1 MATSVPLREMAAG
14 ARSLPWRAPNI
25 PSAALADCGSGT
37 AGTAVQRFEDTALRY
52 GLPEWWG
59 ASLVVALLLMLLHWP
74 DLAQRYPQPSRLERV
89 QGSGTLRV
97 AVSVDPGI
105 DHAAFQDMHHVLLRE
120 FANRLD
126 VTVSLIEAESQAALL
141 DMLTRDEVDI
151 AVPGRPLPE
160 PLPHHLRAAPTYAES
175 QTHVVC
181 NNRAGVPRDVQTA
194 AALRRIRV
202 SGSDGYV
209 ARLSGAGIRR
219 IGLAPTSPLGTVAL
233 LERVSAGDIPCTLA
247 QRDEV
252 ARARQRLPTLQLGS
266 AMGPPGAIGWVLRN
280 TQDDSLARQVDRFFL
295 KARRSGLI
303 AQLREQERG
312 LRRRFDVVDLDGFR
326 LALATK
332 LPRYEADFRRAGAEH
347 GIDWRL
353 LAALGYQESRWNPRA
368 ESPRGAGG
376 LMMLTATTAR
386 SLGGGDRFDA
396 RSSIGVGARYLARLR
411 QGLGDGV
418 PEPDRTWLTLAAYN
432 LGPGGL
438 ARARRAVAARG
449 GNPDRWAEVRRML
462 PTLGRGAR
470 GWEPVYHVESV
481 RRYFALLS
489 ADGAPDAQAR
499 FGLSRRVGPAASVGG
514 GTGSVPGQ
522 TRRRS

>member
-1 MATSVPLREMAAG
+1 MA
-14 ARSLPWRAPNI
+14 
-25 PSAALADCGSGT
+25 
-37 AGTAVQRFEDTALRY
+37 
-52 GLPEWWG
+52 
-59 ASLVVALLLMLLHWP
+59 ALLLMLLHWP

-89 QGSGTLRV
+89 QRSGTLRV
-97 AVSVDPGI
+97 AVPVDPGI
-105 DHAAFQDMHHVLLRE
+105 DQAAFQDMHHVLLRE

-126 VTVSLIEAESQAALL
+126 VTVSLVEAESQAALL

-151 AVPGRPLPE
+151 AVPGQPLPE
-160 PLPHHLRAAPTYAES
+160 PLPRHLRAAPTYADS

-181 NNRAGVPRDVQTA
+181 NDAVRVSLDGQAG
-194 AALRRIRV
+194 AALRQIRV

-209 ARLSGAGIRR
+209 ARLSRAGIRR
-219 IGLAPTSPLGTVAL
+219 IGLAPTLPLGTVAL

-252 ARARQRLPTLQLGS
+252 ARARQRLPTLRLG
-266 AMGPPGAIGWVLRN
+266 AAVGPPGNIGWALRN
-280 TQDDSLARQVDRFFL
+280 TRDDSLARQVDRFFV
-295 KARRSGLI
+295 KARKSGLI
-303 AQLREQERG
+303 AQLRQQERG

-376 LMMLTATTAR
+376 LMMLTAATTR

-411 QGLGDGV
+411 TELGDAV

-438 ARARRAVAARG
+438 ARARRAVVAQG
-449 GNPDRWAEVRRML
+449 GNPDRWAEVRRAL
-462 PTLGRGAR
+462 PTIGRGAQ

-489 ADGAPDAQAR
+489 ADGAPEAQTLFR
-499 FGLSRRVGPAASVGG
+499 LSRRAGPVASVGG
-514 GTGSVPGQ
+514 DTGSAPGRIRHRSGTG
-522 TRRRS
+522 